1 MLTAIII
8 TLLLALDVILFV
20 RAYRA
25 NVALKSRAQKRGGDL
40 LRNEFPV
47 AHDQSGAR

>member
-8 TLLLALDVILFV
+8 TFLLALDVILFV

-25 NVALKSRAQKRGGDL
+25 NVAHKSRAQQRGGDL
-40 LRNEFPV
+40 LRHEFPV
-47 AHDQSGAR
+47 ARDQGSAR